1 MKIQLDA
8 NLEADT
14 VARQFRQYENQVE
27 ILLQPDKKEPLKK
40 SQRKMVINM
49 DTNSMKPGN
58 IMIMIKTY
66 LL

>member
-49 DTNSMKPGN
+49 DTNSKKPGN